1 MDILS
6 KLQAPE
12 GANTGRLRVGRGVGS
27 GLGKTAGRGQ
37 KGQKARSK
45 GNINKKHFQG
55 GQTPIQRRLPKRGFR
70 NVHATPVLA
79 VNVGDLEVF
88 DAGAKVDVVALH
100 ATRLIHGK
108 LEAIQKGL
116 KSGELSIKIL
126 GDGELTKKLSVT
138 ATKFSKSAS
147 EKITAAGGEVIEL
160 PKPNPRPA
168 KGSASAKATEKA
180 AKKA

>member
-12 GANTGRLRVGRGVGS
+12 GAVTKKTRVGRGVGS

-37 KGQKARSK
+37 KGQKARAG

-55 GQTPIQRRLPKRGFR
+55 GQTPIQRRIPKRGFR
-70 NVHATPVLA
+70 NVHATPVLN

-88 DAGAKVDVVALH
+88 DAGATVDVIALH

-116 KSGELSIKIL
+116 KSGELIIKVL
-126 GDGELTKKLSVT
+126 GDGDLTKKLTVS
-138 ATKFSKSAS
+138 ATKFSKTAS
-147 EKITAAGGEVIEL
+147 EKITAAGGQALEL
-160 PKPNPRPA
+160 PKPNPRPK
-168 KGSASAKATEKA
+168 KGEAT
-180 AKKA
+180 KKS